1 MMPKAAMGA
10 PSADAVRDSGMATPG
25 DSIHPVAVEHL
36 PMFITPPGETDIL
49 MVTCAIILA
58 VSVLG
63 FGVFFFRL
71 HSLPEHIAHKGD
83 KLQAELVAVLCLISL
98 FTHMHIFWIIGLV
111 LALIEMPDFGTPLK
125 RIAGSTEKL
134 AGLKPGEGDFEVPRY
149 AAADGHGAADTAD
162 AADAAK
168 HAETIP
174 LPPRAE
180 GGKHR
185 ERAHA

>member
-1 MMPKAAMGA
+1 MMPKAAIGVPSAVAGRDAGMAA
-10 PSADAVRDSGMATPG
+10 PS

-36 PMFITPPGETDIL
+36 PMFITPPGETDVL
-49 MVTCAIILA
+49 MVTCALILA

-149 AAADGHGAADTAD
+149 AAVDGHGAADAD

-168 HAETIP
+168 QAETIP
-174 LPPRAE
+174 LPPRAD

>member
-1 MMPKAAMGA
+1 MPKAA
-10 PSADAVRDSGMATPG
+10 SKRRRFTLSGCMRMAATSG
-25 DSIHPVAVEHL
+25 SEAIHPVAVEHL
-36 PMFITPPGETDIL
+36 PMFITPPGQSDVL
-49 MVTCAIILA
+49 MVTCAVILA
-58 VSVLG
+58 AAVLG
-63 FGVFFFRL
+63 FGIFFFRL

-125 RIAGSTEKL
+125 RIAGSTEKI
-134 AGLKPGEGDFEVPRY
+134 AGLKPGEGNFEVPRY
-149 AAADGHGAADTAD
+149 AAVDGHGAAD
-162 AADAAK
+162 ADAAK
-168 HAETIP
+168 RAETIP
-174 LPPRAE
+174 LPPRAD